1 MQQLRCDAVSE
12 VAILSLAAD
21 TLRFRHRR
29 RTMAPV
35 GVYGCVGVS
44 RVMDKSRQLLTI
56 ELDGTRYR
64 GAYSLEQDRLV
75 IEAYGLGRT
84 EVDASLVDYC
94 LGEPAHKLAKL
105 IFTQLVRENV
115 SQGSDL
121 INLIAQGSTTQVTFI
136 GGLQA

>member
-105 IFTQLVRENV
+105 VRENV